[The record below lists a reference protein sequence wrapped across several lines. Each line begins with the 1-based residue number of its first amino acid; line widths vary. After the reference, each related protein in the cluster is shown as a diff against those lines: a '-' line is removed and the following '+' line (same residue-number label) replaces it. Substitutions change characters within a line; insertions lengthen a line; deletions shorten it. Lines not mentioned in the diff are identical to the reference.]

1 MIKRRQ
7 IGLGSQNWR
16 RNTAAGCLTFFHPT
30 EKDDADST
38 LSDPKLAKEDSV
50 GRLVLPADQT
60 DPLTT
65 PHVPPA
71 LLERGIGRKLH

>member
-7 IGLGSQNWR
+7 TDLGSQNWR
-16 RNTAAGCLTFFHPT
+16 KNTAAGCLTFFHPT

-38 LSDPKLAKEDSV
+38 FSDPKLAKEDSV
-50 GRLVLPADQT
+50 GRLILPADQI

-65 PHVPPA
+65 PRVPPA
-71 LLERGIGRKLH
+71 LLEWGIG